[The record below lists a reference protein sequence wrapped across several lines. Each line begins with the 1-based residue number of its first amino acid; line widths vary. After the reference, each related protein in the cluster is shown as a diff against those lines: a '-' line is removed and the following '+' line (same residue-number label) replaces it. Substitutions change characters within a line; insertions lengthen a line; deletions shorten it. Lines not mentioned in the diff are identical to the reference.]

1 MSHNTGLKNY
11 NHEQE
16 MNSVLQ
22 HCVYCIK
29 FKKPL
34 PRSVAGLPTETQLNK
49 TYFRSENIGQ
59 KLFVNLASNIR
70 KVIVINNKLA

>member
-1 MSHNTGLKNY
+1 
-11 NHEQE
+11 

-22 HCVYCIK
+22 HCIK

-49 TYFRSENIGQ
+49 IYFKSENIEQ
-59 KLFVNLASNIR
+59 KLFVNLATS
-70 KVIVINNKLA
+70 V

>member
-1 MSHNTGLKNY
+1 
-11 NHEQE
+11 

-34 PRSVAGLPTETQLNK
+34 PRSVPGLPTETQLNQ
-49 TYFRSENIGQ
+49 TYFKSENIEQ
-59 KLFVNLASNIR
+59 KLFVNLATSVC